1 MKEIRAM
8 GMTFKMAS
16 DEVQLRNNAMSLLGE
31 YYNGMTDYPEEY
43 PPLSADECVE
53 YCIPDVYNM
62 YSNGN
67 GFEGYAD
74 GVCQHLKFLGT
85 EKIRQIILE
94 VADECEVLI

>member
-43 PPLSADECVE
+43 PLVS
-53 YCIPDVYNM
+53 
-62 YSNGN
+62 
-67 GFEGYAD
+67 
-74 GVCQHLKFLGT
+74 
-85 EKIRQIILE
+85 R
-94 VADECEVLI
+94 